1 MNDILNP
8 IPTMNRNSDD
18 MGMPSPIKPRAI
30 SIREQIMALRLG
42 ELRDSEN
49 AMYSPKEIRQQSA
62 DLAEARERELL
73 ERQAAMIAELRDV
86 RRAIAYAAQS
96 DNVML
101 AVYNKLDM
109 AINNY
114 GEP

>member
-1 MNDILNP
+1 M
-8 IPTMNRNSDD
+8 
-18 MGMPSPIKPRAI
+18 
-30 SIREQIMALRLG
+30 SIRERIMALPSHYVGSDYEALG
-42 ELRDSEN
+42 FMSSAIHHKAFRIGLDK
-49 AMYSPKEIRQQSA
+49 AA